1 MKKKVL
7 ISVLAILLILV
18 LTGCG
23 VTPELTT
30 DKSLVEEAVYNYWQ
44 AIINRQYELAKCF
57 CVIGGIWDNKVDE
70 WEEYININS
79 EDYCSFLVIY
89 FDKFYKPTEIIGC
102 NAIVY
107 VKIIADKIV
116 LPCNSDLH
124 KKMDGMDIDIF
135 EYETELIKPNGPD
148 GDWWAL
154 K

>member
-7 ISVLAILLILV
+7 ISLLVIFLILV

-89 FDKFYKPTEIIGC
+89 FDKFYKPTEVTGDT
-102 NAIVY
+102 AVVY
-107 VKIIADKIV
+107 VRIIADKIV
-116 LPCNSDLH
+116 FPC
-124 KKMDGMDIDIF
+124 KKMIGLEFDVF
-135 EYETELIKPNGPD
+135 EYETELIKQNYPYGN
-148 GDWWAL
+148 WEL